1 MKWKNDIMVRNEDF
15 DEIQIVSC
23 PWSGCKVSTFSRTT
37 CLLLNLTTLY
47 CCIWNTGRW
56 LCGNDTMLIEPNRL
70 PTKGIG
76 PYIEGSPLC
85 VDYCC
90 VASVVFILIRNEATV
105 HTMFGISVFVW
116 LFHLHLYRVCF
127 VFQSNFEFLMLRA
140 RTLPE
145 RVTIY

>member
-90 VASVVFILIRNEATV
+90 VASVVFIMLSVMKQLFILCLVSR
-105 HTMFGISVFVW
+105 FSYGYSIFIYIVFVSCFSQILNFW
-116 LFHLHLYRVCF
+116 CYARALYQR
-127 VFQSNFEFLMLRA
+127 E
-140 RTLPE
+140 
-145 RVTIY
+145 